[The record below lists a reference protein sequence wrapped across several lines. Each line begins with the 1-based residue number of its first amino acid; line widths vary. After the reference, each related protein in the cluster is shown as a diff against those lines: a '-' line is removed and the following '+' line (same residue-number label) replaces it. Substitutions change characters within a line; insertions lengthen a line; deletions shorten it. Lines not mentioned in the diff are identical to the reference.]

1 MAKKQDYRTVA
12 KEAREFLSQHKI
24 FIPPSGPGV
33 TLEVLQR
40 EKDRI
45 MLEERIEDNLDKYF
59 KPYYKLAITP
69 AAISKD
75 LTKVNFMVSERYMK
89 KLLGTKGIYLKN
101 DHTKSCFESY
111 IELLRGRCRDFIDS
125 RSLYYVDFPD
135 HSIQRSLDQF
145 YNLAI
150 RRINQSRLPEA
161 CLYLESIWER
171 CELLD
176 AGFKWRSQ
184 KETFKCALCGEDAV
198 ASYGLKKTFN
208 LCEDHAKE
216 FVQSG
221 KSIENF
227 YDKTSGYNPEKE
239 TSEYYLNVFGENLKI
254 VRLYDIGYSC
264 REIGK
269 MLGISYTTVS
279 NRITRI
285 GAPTREREFILG
297 GGGYPSKYLCPH
309 CFNGQKPG
317 EKERAMTMLLTT
329 RDGHT
334 RYIGQRDKEKLRAS
348 IKSRQCTVCHTTW
361 HHEK

>member
-1 MAKKQDYRTVA
+1 MAKKQDDRTAA
-12 KEAREFLSQHKI
+12 KEVREFLSQHTPL
-24 FIPPSGPGV
+24 IPISGLGV

-45 MLEERIEDNLDKYF
+45 ISGKPIESDLEGYF

-69 AAISKD
+69 EAISENLKE
-75 LTKVNFMVSERYMK
+75 VNFMASERYME
-89 KLLGTKGIYLKN
+89 KLLATKEIYLDD

-125 RSLYYVDFPD
+125 QSLYYIDFPD

-145 YNLAI
+145 YNLAM
-150 RRINQSRLPEA
+150 RRINQFRLPEA
-161 CLYLESIWER
+161 SLYLESIWER

-184 KETFKCALCGEDAV
+184 KETFKCALCGKDAV
-198 ASYGLKKTFN
+198 ASYGPKKTFN

-227 YDKTSGYNPEKE
+227 YDETSGYNPKTE
-239 TSEYYLNVFGENLKI
+239 TSNYYLNVFGENLKI
-254 VRLYDIGYSC
+254 VRLYDIGHSC
-264 REIGK
+264 REIGG

-285 GAPTREREFILG
+285 GAPTRERKFILG
-297 GGGYPSKYLCPH
+297 GGGYPSKHLCPY

-317 EKERAMTMLLTT
+317 EKERALTMLLVT

>member
-1 MAKKQDYRTVA
+1 
-12 KEAREFLSQHKI
+12 
-24 FIPPSGPGV
+24 
-33 TLEVLQR
+33 
-40 EKDRI
+40 
-45 MLEERIEDNLDKYF
+45 
-59 KPYYKLAITP
+59 
-69 AAISKD
+69 
-75 LTKVNFMVSERYMK
+75 MK
-89 KLLGTKGIYLKN
+89 KLLDTKKIYLEN

-111 IELLRGRCRDFIDS
+111 IELLRVMCRYFIDS
-125 RSLYYVDFPD
+125 ESLYFGDFPD

-145 YNLAI
+145 YNLAM

-184 KETFKCALCGEDAV
+184 KEKFKCALCSDDAV
-198 ASYGLKKTFN
+198 VSFGPKKTFN

-221 KSIENF
+221 KSIEEF
-227 YDKTSGYNPEKE
+227 YDETSGYNPETK
-239 TSEYYLNVFGENLKI
+239 TSKYYLNVEGKNLEI

-264 REIGK
+264 REIGD

-279 NRITRI
+279 NRINRI
-285 GAPTREREFILG
+285 GAPTRKRGFILG
-297 GGGYPSKYLCPH
+297 GGGYPSKHLCPH

-317 EKERAMTMLLTT
+317 EKERALTMLLVT

-334 RYIGQRDKEKLRAS
+334 RYIGQRDKEKLRAYTD
-348 IKSRQCTVCHTTW
+348 SRQCTFCHTTW